1 MSGGGVELEI
11 QRCGEILRIG
21 IQRHEGLDLEFPQ
34 GTGKSVFLENAYF
47 MALISLQIKRE
58 LMALMGVGTFV
69 FYVWVN
75 MGEMQIQAK
84 VLKLLTASVSIQRS
98 WVIQVIIS
106 YIMIMVFFFFFCS
119 VWSSSNLMAQN
130 W

>member
-1 MSGGGVELEI
+1 
-11 QRCGEILRIG
+11 
-21 IQRHEGLDLEFPQ
+21 
-34 GTGKSVFLENAYF
+34 
-47 MALISLQIKRE
+47 
-58 LMALMGVGTFV
+58 MALMGVGTFV

-106 YIMIMVFFFFFCS
+106 YIMIMVF
-119 VWSSSNLMAQN
+119 
-130 W
+130 